1 MRNLQTYSLEPIS
14 LTVIHLHGRI
24 YPIIRQMTE
33 SISNTFTKREE
44 PRAYG
49 TSAGSKGIETHTSE
63 IPPNKALKIYEI
75 VISLE
80 HKFVI

>member
-1 MRNLQTYSLEPIS
+1 M
-14 LTVIHLHGRI
+14 HLLGRI
-24 YPIIRQMTE
+24 YPIIRQMTKI
-33 SISNTFTKREE
+33 ISNTFIKREE

-49 TSAGSKGIETHTSE
+49 TSAGSKGIELYTSE

-80 HKFVI
+80 QKFII